1 MTLSRPA
8 WPALARSILG
18 RDIGAAAV
26 LVLAMIVFA
35 FRAPEQNAADAKARE
50 EGQ

>member
-8 WPALARSILG
+8 WHSLARSILG

-26 LVLAMIVFA
+26 LVLAMTVFA
-35 FRAPEQNAADAKARE
+35 FRAPEQIAADARARE